1 MFLRF
6 GSMYCEREKTMIK
19 VLLVDDHPVLR
30 TGLRALLQQENDI
43 EVVGETGDGGEA
55 VELAAKLSPD
65 VVVMDLAMPG
75 LSGLDATREIKRRGL
90 HCVVLVLTAQAE
102 ERYLFPVL
110 QAGGSGYVRKD
121 VADEELI
128 HAVRMV
134 AVGQVYLEPQAQ
146 AMLLRGYLAPGEEG
160 DPNFFDGLSPRERQV
175 LQLTAE
181 GYSSRAIAEKINLSP
196 KSVETYRT
204 RVMEKL
210 KLTDRPSLVRY
221 ALQKGL
227 LRIEETDN

>member
-1 MFLRF
+1 
-6 GSMYCEREKTMIK
+6 MIK

-30 TGLRALLQQENDI
+30 KGLAALLHQEKDI
-43 EVVGETGDGGEA
+43 RVTGECGDGEEA
-55 VELAAKLSPD
+55 IELTAKLKPD

-90 HCVVLVLTAQAE
+90 KSAVLVLTAQAE

-128 HAVRMV
+128 QAIRIV
-134 AVGQVYLEPQAQ
+134 AGGQVYLEPQAQ
-146 AMLLRGYLAPGEEG
+146 AMLLRGYLAPDENGAE
-160 DPNFFDGLSPRERQV
+160 NYFDGLSARERQI

-181 GYSSRAIAEKINLSP
+181 GYSSRAIGEKLNISS
-196 KSVETYRT
+196 KSAETYRV

-210 KLTDRPSLVRY
+210 QLTDRPALVRY
-221 ALQKGL
+221 ALKKGL
-227 LRIEETDN
+227 LHPEETD